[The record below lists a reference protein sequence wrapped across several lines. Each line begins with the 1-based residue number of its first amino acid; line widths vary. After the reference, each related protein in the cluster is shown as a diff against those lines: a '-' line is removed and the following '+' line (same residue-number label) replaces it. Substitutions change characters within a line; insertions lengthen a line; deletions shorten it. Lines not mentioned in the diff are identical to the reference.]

1 MAVAVPNGQVVV
13 LHGKTRGTISAW
25 VLSKSV
31 DRSYAAWRFKF
42 SRDDPTQRLAIA
54 VVEMPGEHRGHAIA
68 LQVLPCFRTVHM
80 FSLHGKCIGGFQVPR
95 YDRLDVSGSC
105 LAHFKSALFTVH
117 VLQSRE
123 RAVALFAVM
132 KTQGPSVFFFGN
144 WQQGYKVA
152 FHVSFKFCSATCKTL
167 LTVDMVTGSLAV
179 WDTTYDGLY
188 NLLQFSQED
197 GCAIVREPSTGTIKC
212 MYATGR
218 VQTLFSGVH
227 DCVRQWHPSI
237 GCMSRTFAKNFLHVM
252 WYPDDEDGRACQAFR
267 MSCARKTWLSAC
279 AL

>member
-54 VVEMPGEHRGHAIA
+54 VVEMSGEHRGHAIA

-80 FSLHGKCIGGFQVPR
+80 FSLRGKCIGGFQVPR

-105 LAHFKSALFTVH
+105 LAHRQSALFTVY
-117 VLQSRE
+117 VLQSRG

-132 KTQGPSVFFFGN
+132 KTQGPSVFVLGN
-144 WQQGYKVA
+144 WQQGSKVA
-152 FHVSFKFCSATCKTL
+152 FHVFCKTL
-167 LTVDMVTGSLAV
+167 LTVDMATGSLAV
-179 WDTTYDGLY
+179 WATYDGFDI
-188 NLLQFSQED
+188 LLQFSQED

-267 MSCARKTWLSAC
+267 MSCARKTWLTAC